1 MQASTDFN
9 NIAITELASIVAAH
23 LRQWR
28 IEVVLVGGLAVE
40 IYTENLYLTKDIDMV
55 NTNFQKPSRLHK
67 AMREL
72 GFIKQGRIYVNE
84 TTDITVEFPPGPL
97 AVGDELI
104 KQTVLIQLANGVIP
118 VLSVNDV
125 VKDRLAAF
133 FHWNDR
139 QSLVQAVAILLKH
152 QIKPQVF
159 QDFCFREDSSL
170 RYDLLIKFHKLAK
183 SKGVEQMDQLEE
195 LLLSVL
201 IDEI

>member
-72 GFIKQGRIYVNE
+72 GFIKQGRI
-84 TTDITVEFPPGPL
+84 
-97 AVGDELI
+97 
-104 KQTVLIQLANGVIP
+104 
-118 VLSVNDV
+118 
-125 VKDRLAAF
+125 
-133 FHWNDR
+133 
-139 QSLVQAVAILLKH
+139 
-152 QIKPQVF
+152 
-159 QDFCFREDSSL
+159 
-170 RYDLLIKFHKLAK
+170 
-183 SKGVEQMDQLEE
+183 
-195 LLLSVL
+195 
-201 IDEI
+201 